1 MEGLDNGATSAAPI
15 APPGASLGSDDL
27 TELKGIGAD
36 SAARLRAAGI
46 TTFRQLAELNIDDAE
61 RLEEATG
68 MKGRITNF
76 LWRDQAL
83 TRLQAA
89 SLPPRMRPSRA
100 AGQVMPPPPEEED
113 DEPEVEAKAPDP
125 AAERETALLKQ
136 VEELQRQ
143 LKQQP
148 RRAPP
153 AQSRFSR
160 VVPLAH
166 EAPRRRR
173 LNENRKYSDI
183 IGVDTLL
190 TPPGTIWQQVVTEDG
205 EKRVA
210 YFAGDGIQR
219 FMSDEDLDDI
229 DFNNVEPPHEVTIDT
244 VHARNY
250 LNGRV
255 NYPFS
260 LMAAYMKERFSF
272 EARSPKDVKE
282 ELHRMIN
289 RNRS

>member
-1 MEGLDNGATSAAPI
+1 MEGLDNGATSAAP
-15 APPGASLGSDDL
+15 APPGASLEGDNL
-27 TELKGIGAD
+27 TELKGIGDD
-36 SAARLRAAGI
+36 SAARLRAAGV

-76 LWRDQAL
+76 YWRDQAQA
-83 TRLQAA
+83 RLQAA

-113 DEPEVEAKAPDP
+113 EPEAEAPAPDP
-125 AAERETALLKQ
+125 QVTSLLKQ

-143 LKQQP
+143 LKLQP
-148 RRAPP
+148 RRQPP

-183 IGVDTLL
+183 IGVDTQL